1 MRRSSRRRRWFGPYW
16 DDAGPGVQFAVLALA
31 MGIGLAVAVVIFLS
45 FPLH

>member
-1 MRRSSRRRRWFGPYW
+1 MRRSSRRRPWWARTW
-16 DDAGPGVQFAVLALA
+16 DESSPGVQFAVLALA